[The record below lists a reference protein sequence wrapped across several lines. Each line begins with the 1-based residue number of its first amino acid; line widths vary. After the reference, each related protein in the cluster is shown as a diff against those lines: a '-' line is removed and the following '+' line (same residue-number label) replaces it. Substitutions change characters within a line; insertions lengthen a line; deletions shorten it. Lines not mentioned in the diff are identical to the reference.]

1 MKYVEI
7 YQLQP
12 GQSCAY
18 LSDYKRNLSIRVLVS
33 ALRKKYPERRYRTS
47 ERYDDLSGRIMIDSG
62 WREDQAELKTRIYRD
77 V

>member
-33 ALRKKYPERRYRTS
+33 ALRKNIQRDVIER
-47 ERYDDLSGRIMIDSG
+47 LSGTRTC
-62 WREDQAELKTRIYRD
+62 QAGL
-77 V
+77 